1 MEHESRIY
9 ARKIFLAH
17 LALIVVV
24 LGVVVLGAMQIYSSA
39 RHQAVEQAGMRQ
51 ELLAT
56 QTSRGIE
63 SFYTSIISD
72 LELLR
77 RADPEE
83 TFSAATTRPNLRTF
97 TPLLWNQLNGR
108 VSALLVYDRGAR
120 PLDKRLRILEPAPT
134 DQTPAQIARL
144 TVEAQILIGS
154 ANDWMERL
162 TRPAISR
169 LLQVRPGSVL
179 LGQGQSGGVNLVC
192 VPFVDGGRR
201 LLVAVVPAPQVQI
214 RFLPQAAERRATS
227 ATLVDDNMAVI
238 ASTSPPLVGTNLKEI
253 DDPTARQLAVNFW
266 SNPKAHSEPFEESI
280 TIAGSTLPPHLI
292 TVVPVMLPQTTW
304 CLLVTS
310 PMSDVDAVVQGI
322 FRTVSYWATFL
333 VVSMTAV
340 LFSTALQMIRSR
352 MRVER
357 LRHQLLT
364 RELSQAREIQLN
376 WLPSGH
382 SAGAALDIA
391 AVNQP
396 ASHISGDF
404 YNWFDLPDG
413 RQVITIGDV
422 SGHGMPA
429 AFLMATT
436 QLLVRTTMPGC
447 GEPAACLR
455 EINRQ
460 LCTQVFHGQFVT
472 MLILVLDLEEGILD
486 VASAGHAAPL
496 VSQDGGPFAPLPLP
510 AELVLAVDDQQD
522 YQPHRF
528 KLAARTSI
536 LLYTDG
542 VVDVQNEKAQ
552 RLEPGKLA
560 EFVNGNFGSAQ
571 AMIDQVV
578 ARVAEFR
585 GRRQLEDDLTLV
597 AIQAQTSTRGSPE
610 TALERHETLTVA
622 AR

>member
-24 LGVVVLGAMQIYSSA
+24 LAVVVLGAMRIYSSA
-39 RHQAVEQAGMRQ
+39 RQQAVQQAAVRQ
-51 ELLAT
+51 ELLAA

-77 RADPEE
+77 RADTEE
-83 TFSAATTRPNLRTF
+83 TPSTAATRPSFRTF
-97 TPLLWNQLNGR
+97 TPLLWNQLDGR
-108 VSALLVYDRGAR
+108 VSALLVYDRGVR
-120 PLDKRLRILEPAPT
+120 PLDKRVHVLEPAPA
-134 DQTPAQIARL
+134 DQTPAHTAQL
-144 TVEAQILIGS
+144 TQEVQILLGS
-154 ANDWMERL
+154 ANDWLERV
-162 TRPAISR
+162 THPAVSR
-169 LLQVRPGSVL
+169 LLPVRPGSAL
-179 LGQGQSGGVNLVC
+179 LGQGQSGGVILVC
-192 VPFVDGGRR
+192 APFVDGGRR

-214 RFLPQAAERRATS
+214 RFLPQAAERRSTS
-227 ATLVDDNMAVI
+227 ATLVDNDMAVI

-253 DDPTARQLAVNFW
+253 DDPDARQLAASFW
-266 SNPKAHSEPFEESI
+266 SDPKPQSVPFEQSI
-280 TIAGSTLPPHLI
+280 AIAGSVLPPHLV
-292 TVVPVMLPQTTW
+292 TVAPVTLPQTTW

-376 WLPSGH
+376 WLPSRH
-382 SAGAALDIA
+382 SAGPALDVA

-413 RQVITIGDV
+413 RQVVTIGDV
-422 SGHGMPA
+422 TGHGMAA

-436 QLLVRTTMPGC
+436 QLLVRTSMPAC
-447 GEPAACLR
+447 AEPGACLT

-472 MLILVLDLEEGILD
+472 MLILVLDLETGIMEM
-486 VASAGHAAPL
+486 ASAGHAAPL
-496 VSQDGGPFAPLPLP
+496 ASQDGRPFVPLALP
-510 AELVLAVDDQQD
+510 SQLVLAVDDRQD
-522 YQPHRF
+522 YQTHRF
-528 KLAARTSI
+528 KLAGKTSI

-542 VVDVQNEKAQ
+542 VVDVQNEKGR
-552 RLEPGKLA
+552 RLEIGTLA
-560 EFVNGNFGSAQ
+560 EFINGECESAQ

-578 ARVAEFR
+578 GRVAAFR
-585 GRRQLEDDLTLV
+585 GRRELQDDLTLV
-597 AIQAQTSTRGSPE
+597 AIQAQISKRESPE
-610 TALERHETLTVA
+610 VVLERQETLTVA
-622 AR
+622 TR